1 MYDFIKRWVF
11 TTNHKRIGI
20 LYLFFGVFN
29 GFLAVLLSM
38 LMRLELTFPGDQIL
52 FGEYQFYNMITTVH
66 GVLMLFVVVMP
77 ILFGGF
83 GNYFAPI
90 LIGAPDMS
98 FPRLNNFSFWLL
110 PGAILL
116 AVLATYSEG
125 GPGTGWT
132 VYPPLSSLQS
142 HSGSSVDLMIF
153 SFHLVGIGSI
163 IAAINFICTIFYYK
177 NEAMF
182 NKDLP
187 LFVWSVAITSFLVIV
202 AIPVLAA
209 AITLLLFDRN
219 FNTSFYDPVGG
230 GDVVLYQH
238 LFWFFGHPEVY
249 ILILPGF
256 GLVSHIIATFS
267 KKRVFGHVPM
277 IAAMLMIG
285 LIGFI
290 VWAHHMYT
298 SGIDTSTKAYFTAA
312 TMVIAIPTGIK
323 VFNWIATMWGGSIWM
338 YTPMYF
344 AAGFIVLF
352 TLGGITGIILSN
364 AGIDTSIH
372 DTYYVVAHFHYVL
385 SMGAVFAIYG
395 GFYYWWGKMT
405 GLSYSESLGQAHFW
419 MTFIGVNFTFF
430 PMHFLG
436 SAGMPRRIPDYPD
449 MYQYNNTLASFGAFI
464 SFFSVLFFFYVI
476 YCSFVDQVKSPRNPW
491 VFIDYNDLIDRMIG
505 VIYYVE
511 KYGVSGRSV
520 NIKMSSDFIE
530 KWISFNYVTN
540 RYVISSESIKTTTL
554 EWTLT
559 SPPYLH
565 TFVVPPK
572 IFTTGKHYFRYRWNA
587 IWNKKRKLLPLYLA
601 KKETFNH
608 FYTTIYITYNPLVS
622 NWKIFGGSSFSS

>member
-1 MYDFIKRWVF
+1 MLNFCKSWIF

-38 LMRLELTFPGDQIL
+38 LMRLELAFPGDQIL
-52 FGEYQFYNMITTVH
+52 FGEYHFYNMITTVH

-83 GNYFAPI
+83 GNYFVPI

-110 PGAILL
+110 PGAIFL
-116 AVLATYSEG
+116 AVLSTYSEG

-142 HSGSSVDLMIF
+142 HSGASVDLMIF
-153 SFHLVGIGSI
+153 AFHLVGIGSI

-187 LFVWSVAITSFLVIV
+187 SFVWSVAVTSFLVIV

-209 AITLLLFDRN
+209 AITSLLFDRN

-352 TLGGITGIILSN
+352 TVGGITGIILSN

-372 DTYYVVAHFHYVL
+372 DTYYVVGHFHYVL

-436 SAGMPRRIPDYPD
+436 SGGMPRRIPDYPD
-449 MYQYNNTLASFGAFI
+449 MYQYHNTLASFGAFI
-464 SFFSVLFFFYVI
+464 SFFSLLFFFYVI
-476 YCSFVDQVKSPRNPW
+476 YCSFTDQVKCPRNPW
-491 VFIDYNDLIDRMIG
+491 IFIDYNDLIDRMIG

-511 KYGVSGRSV
+511 KYGAFGKDEPRTISP
-520 NIKMSSDFIE
+520 DFIE

-540 RYVISSESIKTTTL
+540 RYIISAESIKTTTL

-572 IFTTGKHYFRYRWNA
+572 LFTTGAHYFEYRWNA
-587 IWNKKRKLLPLYLA
+587 ILNKKRKFIPLYLG
-601 KKETFNH
+601 KKETQNH

-622 NWKIFGGSSFSS
+622 NWKIFGNSSLTN

>member
-1 MYDFIKRWVF
+1 MYDFAKRWIF

-52 FGEYQFYNMITTVH
+52 FGEYQFHNMITTVH

-83 GNYFAPI
+83 GNYFVPI

-132 VYPPLSSLQS
+132 LYPPLSSLQS
-142 HSGSSVDLMIF
+142 HSGSSVDLLIF
-153 SFHLVGIGSI
+153 SFHLVGVGSI
-163 IAAINFICTIFYYK
+163 IAGINFICTIFYYK

-298 SGIDTSTKAYFTAA
+298 SGIDTSTKAYSTAA

-352 TLGGITGIILSN
+352 TVGGITGIILAN
-364 AGIDTSIH
+364 AGLDTSVH

-395 GFYYWWGKMT
+395 GFHYWWGKMT

-436 SAGMPRRIPDYPD
+436 SGGMPRRIPDYPD
-449 MYQYNNTLASFGAFI
+449 MYQYHNTLASFGAFI
-464 SFFSVLFFFYVI
+464 SFFSILFFFYVI
-476 YCSFVDQVKSPRNPW
+476 YCSFTDQVKCPRNPW
-491 VFIDYNDLIDRMIG
+491 IFIDYNDLIDRMIG

-511 KYGVSGRSV
+511 KYGAFGKDEPRTISP
-520 NIKMSSDFIE
+520 DFIE

-540 RYVISSESIKTTTL
+540 RYIISAESIKTTTL

-572 IFTTGKHYFRYRWNA
+572 LFTTGKHYFEYRWNA
-587 IWNKKRKLLPLYLA
+587 ILNKKRKFIPLYLG
-601 KKETFNH
+601 KKETQNH

-622 NWKIFGGSSFSS
+622 NWKIFGNSSLTN